1 MIKENDNM
9 VNKKILFFLII
20 FFISITA
27 VSAANVTD
35 SSIQNSN
42 NLTTNNDC
50 QSQVIEH
57 NERII
62 NETSSVQTNN
72 VEKSSVIQTS
82 NSENNSEDYQ
92 SQVKSNTLGENTST
106 KVSNNLTTN
115 TENSKS
121 VNLTSNTN
129 TNTIKSV
136 NDTASDYSDNTTSK
150 ILKQNITIKTNNI
163 TAHAGEQ
170 IFINATV
177 KTVNGTNVNNV
188 KAVAKINGKTIA
200 NGVIQNGTVRFNY
213 TLPSWHAKIYNIT
226 IKVGDTH
233 TTNNNQVNSTLSIYK
248 LNTVITTDNL
258 TFAQRGKNV
267 TLVAHVNDNL
277 TNTVNYNKVA
287 FKINGKTIGT
297 ANVIN
302 GTATINYKVPST
314 ANGIY
319 NITIIY
325 GENTLYKS
333 AVSNTKLKVI
343 GNSINSFTQEDILK
357 AANTVKLYKQLN
369 KTLPKY
375 VMINNTKV
383 SMSDLLYLMCQSLN
397 SNSSLVQGYFN
408 TPTVTKDNMTNGKIY
423 ESEYLA
429 LSKTIVNFMSNT
441 AMAPGYT
448 NTSLG
453 TISFN
458 SLIDLYSRVL
468 SYQYNYGG
476 LPHYVRMNS
485 TISSV
490 NSSYLNP
497 SANCQS
503 NDSRII
509 SLAQN
514 LTNGKNTTWT
524 KAVAIFNYVRDNI
537 KLIDESNT
545 KYGAVGALT
554 KKEGTDCDKTHLVIA
569 LLRAS
574 GIPAKYV
581 QGLCKFTYSNMTVNH
596 IWANA
601 YINGKWI
608 TADVSSY
615 RNSLNNT
622 KNCVIIGTT
631 KDYAS
636 LPF

>member
-121 VNLTSNTN
+121 VNLTSN

>member
-121 VNLTSNTN
+121 VNLTSN

-601 YINGKWI
+601 YINGKWV